1 MPDLNIIDTLR
12 SGCVIP
18 AHPLALKPDRKLDE
32 RHQKALTR
40 YYLASGAGGLAV
52 GVHTTQFAIH
62 KPRIG
67 LYQPVLELAVET
79 AKQSSASTPHQLA
92 LSKTVVPSPAP
103 CKPVSGQLV
112 RGSEPIMIAGIVGN
126 TNHAVKEARLA
137 QDLGYHLGLLSLTAL
152 KGKSID
158 ELLDHARQVAQI
170 IPVMGFYLQEVIS
183 KMVLPIEF
191 WQKFVEIPNV
201 LAIKIS
207 PFNRYQ
213 TLDVLEAVAHSGRAG
228 EVALYT
234 GNDDN
239 IISDLLTRYEF
250 NVNGR
255 LVCLHI
261 VGGLLGQ
268 WACWTKRAVEYLTHI
283 KTIRG
288 SDIPIPQQML
298 TLANQLT
305 LANKAIFDADNHFA
319 GCIPGISYVLKRQ
332 GLMEELIALNPDE
345 QLSPGQADK
354 IDRIRHDY
362 PHLTDDDFVR
372 DNLHKWLSA

>member
-1 MPDLNIIDTLR
+1 MLDINIIDTLR

-32 RHQKALTR
+32 RRQKALTR

-62 KPRIG
+62 DPKIG
-67 LYQPVLELAVET
+67 LYQPVLELAIET
-79 AKQSSASTPHQLA
+79 ARTFAVSTGL
-92 LSKTVVPSPAP
+92 
-103 CKPVSGQLV
+103 G
-112 RGSEPIMIAGIVGN
+112 EPIMIAGIVGD
-126 TNHAVKEARLA
+126 TKHAVKEARLA
-137 QDLGYHLGLLSLTAL
+137 RDLGYHLGLLSLTAL
-152 KGKSID
+152 RGKSID
-158 ELLDHARQVAQI
+158 ELVDHAREVAQI

-183 KMVLPIEF
+183 QMVLPIEF
-191 WQKFVEIPNV
+191 WRKFVEIPNV

-268 WACWTKRAVEYLTHI
+268 WACWTKRAVEYLAQI

-288 SDIPIPQQML
+288 SGTPVPQKML

-319 GCIPGISYVLKRQ
+319 GCIPGISYVLKQQ
-332 GLMEELIALNPDE
+332 GLLKELGTLNPDE

-354 IDRIRHDY
+354 IDRIRRDY
-362 PHLTDDDFVR
+362 PHLTDDDFVK
-372 DNLHKWLSA
+372 DNLHKWLSS

>member
-1 MPDLNIIDTLR
+1 MLDINIIDTLR

-32 RHQKALTR
+32 PRPCGRSVDERRQKALTR

-62 KPRIG
+62 DPKIG
-67 LYQPVLELAVET
+67 LYQPVLELAIET
-79 AKQSSASTPHQLA
+79 ARKFAVSTGP
-92 LSKTVVPSPAP
+92 
-103 CKPVSGQLV
+103 G
-112 RGSEPIMIAGIVGN
+112 EPIMIAGIVGD
-126 TNHAVKEARLA
+126 TRQALKEARLA
-137 QDLGYHLGLLSLTAL
+137 RDLGYHLGLLSLTAL
-152 KGKSID
+152 RGKSID
-158 ELLDHARQVAQI
+158 ELVDHAGEVAQI

-183 KMVLPIEF
+183 KMVLPVEF
-191 WQKFVEIPNV
+191 WRKLVEIPNV

-207 PFNRYQ
+207 PFNRYL

-255 LVCLHI
+255 LVSLHI

-268 WACWTKRAVEYLTHI
+268 WACWTKRAVEYLTRI
-283 KTIRG
+283 KTIRE
-288 SDIPIPQQML
+288 SNTPVPQEML

-319 GCIPGISYVLKRQ
+319 GCIPGISYVLKQQ
-332 GLMEELIALNPDE
+332 GLLKELGTLNPDE
-345 QLSPGQADK
+345 QLSPGQAEK
-354 IDRIRHDY
+354 IDRIRRDY
-362 PHLTDDDFVR
+362 PHLTDDDFVK
-372 DNLHKWLSA
+372 DNLHKWLLP

>member
-1 MPDLNIIDTLR
+1 MLDINIIDTLR

-32 RHQKALTR
+32 RRQKALTR
-40 YYLASGAGGLAV
+40 YYLASGAGGLAL

-62 KPRIG
+62 DPKIG
-67 LYQPVLELAVET
+67 LYQPVLELAIET
-79 AKQSSASTPHQLA
+79 ARTFAVSTPHQLS
-92 LSKTVVPSPAP
+92 LSETVVPSPAP
-103 CKPVSGQLV
+103 CKPVSGKLV
-112 RGSEPIMIAGIVGN
+112 RGNEPIMIAGIVGD
-126 TNHAVKEARLA
+126 TRHAVKEARLA
-137 QDLGYHLGLLSLTAL
+137 RDIGYHLGLLSLTAL
-152 KGKSID
+152 RGKSID
-158 ELLDHARQVAQI
+158 ELVGHAREVAQI

-183 KMVLPIEF
+183 QMVLPIEF

-201 LAIKIS
+201 LAIKIA

-255 LVCLHI
+255 LVSLHI

-268 WACWTKRAVEYLTHI
+268 WACWTRRAVEYLTRI
-283 KTIRG
+283 KTIRESG
-288 SDIPIPQQML
+288 TQVPQKML

-319 GCIPGISYVLKRQ
+319 GCIPGISYILKQQ
-332 GLMEELIALNPDE
+332 GLLKELSTLNPDE

-354 IDRIRHDY
+354 IDRIRRDY
-362 PHLTDDDFVR
+362 PHLTDDDFVK
-372 DNLHKWLSA
+372 DNLHKWLSS

>member
-1 MPDLNIIDTLR
+1 MLDLNIIDTLR

-18 AHPLALKPDRKLDE
+18 AHPLALKSDRKLDE
-32 RHQKALTR
+32 HRQKALTR

-62 KPRIG
+62 DPKIG
-67 LYQPVLELAVET
+67 SYQPVLQLAIET
-79 AKQSSASTPHQLA
+79 A
-92 LSKTVVPSPAP
+92 
-103 CKPVSGQLV
+103 CKFAVSIGL
-112 RGSEPIMIAGIVGN
+112 GGPIMIAGIVGD
-126 TNHAVKEARLA
+126 TKHAVKEARLA
-137 QDLGYHLGLLSLTAL
+137 RDLGYHLGLLSLTAL
-152 KGKSID
+152 RGKSTD
-158 ELLDHARQVAQI
+158 ELVDHAREVAQI

-183 KMVLPIEF
+183 RMVLPIEF
-191 WQKFVEIPNV
+191 WQKLVEIPNV
-201 LAIKIS
+201 MAIKIS

-239 IISDLLTRYEF
+239 IIYDLLTQYEF

-255 LVCLHI
+255 LVSLHI

-268 WACWTKRAVEYLTHI
+268 WACWTKRAVEYLARI
-283 KTIRG
+283 KSIRG
-288 SDIPIPQQML
+288 SNTTVPQKML

-319 GCIPGISYVLKRQ
+319 GCIPGISYVLKQQ
-332 GLMEELIALNPDE
+332 GLLEELGTLNPDE
-345 QLSPGQADK
+345 QLSPGQAGK
-354 IDRIRHDY
+354 IDRIRRDY

-372 DNLHKWLSA
+372 DNLHKWLLP